1 MVAPGGR
8 FPRPP
13 GATGLSPGSWD
24 RPITDDLY
32 ALLKPLPAELFQQ
45 G

>member
-1 MVAPGGR
+1 VTIA
-8 FPRPP
+8 
-13 GATGLSPGSWD
+13 AWD

-45 G
+45 S

>member
-1 MVAPGGR
+1 VQFDRSDNVLVTIA
-8 FPRPP
+8 
-13 GATGLSPGSWD
+13 AWD